1 MVQRVSSNTRGKRR
15 AHRGYNHVPYHRT
28 ARGTLPPT
36 PGQRGEGA
44 AAVPAACC
52 WYVSAR
58 RVNFLPTAHKPPS
71 RRPGVFGR
79 ADHAPVR
86 AARWP
91 YAVTPGKATRTCRGC
106 AHGLALVLS
115 ALVDVHDEINVQ
127 HAWPVLIRD
136 PVRYQASD
144 MHRAVVPPA
153 ARRQPNEFPWAQ
165 RHGQQRIVQTVLFR
179 PTDSCARSLSS
190 SNS

>member
-1 MVQRVSSNTRGKRR
+1 MSPQTHVESDARTVGTIMYRTTEQLEVPYRLHRAKEVKVLLRSLLRAAGVCLRGVSISCPLRTSHRR
-15 AHRGYNHVPYHRT
+15 A
-28 ARGTLPPT
+28 
-36 PGQRGEGA
+36 
-44 AAVPAACC
+44 
-52 WYVSAR
+52 
-58 RVNFLPTAHKPPS
+58 
-71 RRPGVFGR
+71 GR
-79 ADHAPVR
+79 ASLGGRIMRRCVP
-86 AARWP
+86 RWP

-136 PVRYQASD
+136 LVRYQASD

-179 PTDSCARSLSS
+179 PTDSCARSLLSS